1 MKLHDF
7 ISHGLILPHERPG
20 NDRGVLTEVATAIV
34 RKQGAKGAWFTAF
47 LLSAFLFF
55 GVGAQNARAGQ
66 ADVIAAQAVRNGD
79 GSWTISATL
88 RHADSGWD
96 HYADRW
102 EVVAGD
108 GDVLAVRNLAHPHVN
123 EQPFTRSLSGVIL
136 PEGITTVTI
145 RAHDSVHG
153 YGGRKYEVKLDY

>member
-7 ISHGLILPHERPG
+7 GSHEFILPSVG
-20 NDRGVLTEVATAIV
+20 QGKDKGVFAEAATVIV
-34 RKQGAKGAWFTAF
+34 RKQWAKGAWFTAF
-47 LLSAFLFF
+47 LLSAVLCFAL
-55 GVGAQNARAGQ
+55 GAQNARAGQ
-66 ADVIAAQAVRNGD
+66 ADVIAAKAVRNGD

-102 EVVAGD
+102 EVVAQD
-108 GDVLAVRNLAHPHVN
+108 GDVLAVRNLAHPHMN
-123 EQPFTRSLSGVIL
+123 EQPFTRSLSGIL
-136 PEGITTVTI
+136 FPDGTTTVTL

-153 YGGRKYEVKLDY
+153 YGGREYEVKLDY